1 MKTINLGVIG
11 ATGSV
16 GSSIM
21 SVCEAWPDKIRVIGL
36 AASKRSEKLLALAE
50 KFNAEKVFAYE
61 ETGTQGLETLAT
73 CENINHVAFASSG
86 TQAIKALCEALKA
99 GKNVSLANKESIV
112 VAGRWVMP
120 LIKHSEQLRP
130 LDSEHNAIWQCLHGD
145 DKAFVRKIYLTA
157 SGGPF
162 RNFSYD
168 ELKNVT
174 PEMALKHPV
183 WNMGAK
189 ITIDSATLMN
199 KGIELIE
206 AMFLFGLDEKQVDAL
221 ISPGSFVHGLVEFED
236 GSVKMLAAE
245 PDMKLPAASCLFWPE
260 RFFPCNEFKRP
271 EFNLHEIKFFTPD
284 ETRFPAIRIA
294 RDVMKK
300 KGAYPGVLVG
310 ADEVA
315 VDLFLKGEI
324 AFTDIA
330 ALVEETLSAW
340 DSPEPLTLEDAIETV
355 RLAKIKASQL
365 KNTLGPKFSG
375 VTVAH

>member
-1 MKTINLGVIG
+1 MINLGVIG

-21 SVCEAWPDKIRVIGL
+21 SVCEAWPDKIRVVGL
-36 AASKRSEKLLALAE
+36 AANRRSEKLLTLAK
-50 KFNAEKVFAYE
+50 KFNAEKIYAYE
-61 ETGTQGLETLAT
+61 ESGDEGLEKLAT
-73 CENINHVAFASSG
+73 DENINHVAFASSG
-86 TQAIKALCEALKA
+86 TQAIKALCSALKA

-112 VAGRWVMP
+112 VAGKWVMP

-130 LDSEHNAIWQCLHGD
+130 LDSEHNAIWQCLHGE

-162 RNFSYD
+162 RNFTYE
-168 ELKNVT
+168 ELKRVT

-183 WNMGAK
+183 WDMGAK

-206 AMFLFGLDEKQVDAL
+206 AMVLFGLNENQVDAL
-221 ISPGSFVHGLVEFED
+221 ISPGSFVHGLVEFDD

-260 RFFPCNEFKRP
+260 RFFPCNSFKRP
-271 EFNLHEIKFFTPD
+271 EYNLHEIRFYEPD
-284 ETRFPAIRIA
+284 ATRFPAIRIA
-294 RDVMKK
+294 REVMRK
-300 KGAYPGVLVG
+300 KGAYPAVLVG

-330 ALVEETLSAW
+330 ALIEETLSAW
-340 DSPEPLTLEDAIETV
+340 NSPEPEKLEDAIEIV
-355 RLAKIKASQL
+355 RFAKEKALEL

-375 VTVAH
+375 VTISH

>member
-1 MKTINLGVIG
+1 MINIGVIG

-21 SVCEAWPDKIRVIGL
+21 SVCEAWPDKIRVVGL
-36 AASKRSEKLLALAE
+36 AANRRSEKLLTLAK
-50 KFNAEKVFAYE
+50 KFNAEKIYAYE
-61 ETGTQGLETLAT
+61 ESGDEGLEKLAT
-73 CENINHVAFASSG
+73 DENIDHVAFASSG
-86 TQAIKALCEALKA
+86 TQAIKALCSALKA
-99 GKNVSLANKESIV
+99 VKNVSLANKESIV
-112 VAGRWVMP
+112 VAGKWVMP
-120 LIKHSEQLRP
+120 LVKHSEQLRP
-130 LDSEHNAIWQCLHGD
+130 LDSEHNAIWQCLHGE

-162 RNFSYD
+162 RNFTYE
-168 ELKNVT
+168 ELKRVT

-183 WNMGAK
+183 WDMGAK

-206 AMFLFGLDEKQVDAL
+206 AMVLFGLNENQVDAL
-221 ISPGSFVHGLVEFED
+221 ISPGSFVHGLVEFDD

-260 RFFPCNEFKRP
+260 RFFPCNSFKRP
-271 EFNLHEIKFFTPD
+271 EYNLHEIRFYEPD
-284 ETRFPAIRIA
+284 ATRFPAIRIA
-294 RDVMKK
+294 REVMRK
-300 KGAYPGVLVG
+300 KGAYPAVLVG

-330 ALVEETLSAW
+330 ALIEETLSAW
-340 DSPEPLTLEDAIETV
+340 NSPEPEKLEDAIEIV
-355 RLAKIKASQL
+355 RLAKEKALEL

-375 VTVAH
+375 VTISH